1 MFFDPVTVPVGRG
14 RPVALPD
21 GRSDDDGDE
30 DGDEADGDGPSELG
44 DAVMLPP
51 GAGPLP
57 PCPQPAR
64 NTKDRALTTSS
75 PNADEA

>member
-1 MFFDPVTVPVGRG
+1 MVTFFDPVTVPVGRG
-14 RPVALPD
+14 WPVGPTEGL
-21 GRSDDDGDE
+21 SDE
-30 DGDEADGDGPSELG
+30 DGEGDGEGPSELADG
-44 DAVMLPP
+44 VTLPP

-64 NTKDRALTTSS
+64 NTKDRALMTSS